1 MSDEPKNRVAPYA
14 PSIPHEFTR
23 KGRAMRGSAFLRNV
37 GLVACAAVLCA
48 VTAMA
53 DDPPPPSFDGTKAGQ
68 VQDDNGLK
76 MKLVW
81 CPPGEFAM
89 GSPKEEKRHFD
100 DETQVH
106 VTLTQGFW
114 LGQHEVTQSEW
125 RRVMQSAPWTGEDY
139 VKEGDNY
146 PATYV
151 SWADAIGFCRKL
163 SEQEHNAGRL
173 PSGWDYT
180 LPTEAQW
187 EYACRAGTTTRYS
200 FGDAE
205 SNLPEYAWFEKNSKD
220 TGEEYAHPVGQKKPN
235 GFGLHDMH
243 GNVMEWCR
251 DWYADK
257 LPGGTDPLVK
267 GGQATDLPASPA
279 SKSAS
284 PGGAARVFRGGNWF
298 SDAGFCRSAA
308 RGKRTPGFR
317 LFNLGF
323 RAALERSVK

>member
-1 MSDEPKNRVAPYA
+1 MSNEPKNRVAPYA

-23 KGRAMRGSAFLRNV
+23 KGRAMQGSAFLRNV

-53 DDPPPPSFDGTKAGQ
+53 DDPPPPPSFDGTKAGQ
-68 VQDDNGLK
+68 VRDDNGLK

-89 GSPKEEKRHFD
+89 GSREEEK
-100 DETQVH
+100 Q
-106 VTLTQGFW
+106 
-114 LGQHEVTQSEW
+114 
-125 RRVMQSAPWTGEDY
+125 
-139 VKEGDNY
+139 
-146 PATYV
+146 
-151 SWADAIGFCRKL
+151 
-163 SEQEHNAGRL
+163 
-173 PSGWDYT
+173 
-180 LPTEAQW
+180 
-187 EYACRAGTTTRYS
+187 
-200 FGDAE
+200 
-205 SNLPEYAWFEKNSKD
+205 
-220 TGEEYAHPVGQKKPN
+220 
-235 GFGLHDMH
+235 
-243 GNVMEWCR
+243 
-251 DWYADK
+251 

-323 RAALERSVK
+323 RVALERSVK

>member
-1 MSDEPKNRVAPYA
+1 MTPAVPVEVPR
-14 PSIPHEFTR
+14 EFIQ
-23 KGRAMRGSAFLRNV
+23 KGRAMQGSAFLRNV

-53 DDPPPPSFDGTKAGQ
+53 DDPPPPPSFDGTKAGQ
-68 VQDDNGLK
+68 VRDDNGLK

-125 RRVMQSAPWTGEDY
+125 RRVMQSAPWNGEDY

-173 PSGWDYT
+173 PSGWDLRSPRRRSGST
-180 LPTEAQW
+180 P
-187 EYACRAGTTTRYS
+187 AGPARRRVTV
-200 FGDAE
+200 
-205 SNLPEYAWFEKNSKD
+205 L
-220 TGEEYAHPVGQKKPN
+220 
-235 GFGLHDMH
+235 
-243 GNVMEWCR
+243 
-251 DWYADK
+251 
-257 LPGGTDPLVK
+257 
-267 GGQATDLPASPA
+267 ATPS
-279 SKSAS
+279 
-284 PGGAARVFRGGNWF
+284 RI
-298 SDAGFCRSAA
+298 CRSM
-308 RGKRTPGFR
+308 RGLKRTPRTRGR
-317 LFNLGF
+317 NM
-323 RAALERSVK
+323 RIQSVRRSRTDSVCTTCTET